1 MHSSE
6 MEPMIWLVVTLGC
19 ALAFAV
25 GWIAY
30 RKPDAPS
37 GPSAAEK
44 EIAASFDKQK
54 AAVSKESDA
63 QLLADL
69 NSDIRE

>member
-1 MHSSE
+1 
-6 MEPMIWLVVTLGC
+6 MIWLVVALGC
-19 ALAFAV
+19 ALVFAI

-54 AAVSKESDA
+54 AAISKEPDDALLRDLDSD
-63 QLLADL
+63 L
-69 NSDIRE
+69 RK